1 MFSAQKRFKIRTLTE
16 IVAYPITFIIV
27 MITVGVLKSYNLD
40 GLIFRDFNCHQI
52 DTYLQFD
59 QGFDSISSKGNK
71 LEFSEHYK
79 NPYFHFRIGNDET
92 YLNEHNKLKT

>member
-1 MFSAQKRFKIRTLTE
+1 MT
-16 IVAYPITFIIV
+16 
-27 MITVGVLKSYNLD
+27 TVGVLKNNNLD
-40 GLIFRDFNCHQI
+40 SLIFKDFNCHQN

-59 QGFDSISSKGNK
+59 QCFDSISSKGNK